1 MGKAA
6 TVQQSGKGSSGFKS
20 MVGLLLMLTM
30 GVLMLPFAVVL
41 FFGMIPSYAAW
52 MVDQRE
58 EKNASITVAMLN
70 FCGVVPIMLNLWN
83 RGGELS
89 QAFDM
94 LKDPFNL
101 LSMYGA
107 AGMGWLLIMAMPPV
121 MMFLIG
127 IKREEA
133 VRQLTERMH
142 KLQDEWGDSIT
153 NAVVEVDPETIE
165 ETL

>member
-1 MGKAA
+1 
-6 TVQQSGKGSSGFKS
+6 
-20 MVGLLLMLTM
+20 MLTM